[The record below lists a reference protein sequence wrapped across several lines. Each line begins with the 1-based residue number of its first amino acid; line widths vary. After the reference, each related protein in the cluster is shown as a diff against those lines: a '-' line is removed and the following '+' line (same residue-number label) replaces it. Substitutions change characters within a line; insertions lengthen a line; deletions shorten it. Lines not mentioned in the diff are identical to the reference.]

1 MADMYGTIQFI
12 YLRKNKIEALVG
24 NGSTF
29 NYYGNTITMLSY
41 TIHYGHT
48 KICKPILYTAS

>member
-1 MADMYGTIQFI
+1 MADRYDRHMIQFI
-12 YLRKNKIEALVG
+12 YLRKNKIEASDG

-29 NYYGNTITMLSY
+29 NYYENMITMLSY

-48 KICKPILYTAS
+48 